1 MTFQSQKEG
10 ISANE
15 VLAGNGRERL
25 GSWVRQAPMLLKQSA
40 PKTEQSLVNV
50 CKERVSVKPNQ
61 KKKHQKPEF
70 SNQRSW
76 GSDSLATKDKFEDGR
91 FIGPNYL
98 SPC

>member
-15 VLAGNGRERL
+15 VLAGNGRESL

-61 KKKHQKPEF
+61 KKKTPEF

-76 GSDSLATKDKFEDGR
+76 GSEQSSYQR
-91 FIGPNYL
+91 QV
-98 SPC
+98 

>member
-15 VLAGNGRERL
+15 VLTGNGRESL

-50 CKERVSVKPNQ
+50 CEERV
-61 KKKHQKPEF
+61 
-70 SNQRSW
+70 
-76 GSDSLATKDKFEDGR
+76 
-91 FIGPNYL
+91 
-98 SPC
+98 C

>member
-15 VLAGNGRERL
+15 VLAGNGRESL

-61 KKKHQKPEF
+61 KKKHQNSPIREAGVA
-70 SNQRSW
+70 N
-76 GSDSLATKDKFEDGR
+76 SLATKDKFEDGR